1 MQPSPFRAEAR
12 DRDEI
17 YESFETMYIRGIGLC
32 KFDNGRFHRVTA
44 RRGEGGARTK
54 TRIRCRVDPL
64 NSDPAVAAKWD
75 AIIGSCVLVRRA
87 LLYSSRGRCEIIP
100 RDSRFINTLDAHRL
114 PFTWTMF
121 APVNNF
127 IAGTE
132 SFHRVNRP
140 RCTKTSRNTASPPK
154 WRNGARGVGGEKMK
168 NKK

>member
-1 MQPSPFRAEAR
+1 MAVFIVLQ
-12 DRDEI
+12 
-17 YESFETMYIRGIGLC
+17 RGG
-32 KFDNGRFHRVTA
+32 G
-44 RRGEGGARTK
+44 GGARTK

-87 LLYSSRGRCEIIP
+87 LLYSSRGRYEIIP

-140 RCTKTSRNTASPPK
+140 RCTKTSRNTSLRVSAK
-154 WRNGARGVGGEKMK
+154 VEKRNEGSGRGKNEK
-168 NKK
+168 